1 MTINL
6 RDGLEYSRSQA
17 ERILARVATNDPL
30 KFTTPTS
37 SFNWLKRQTNPLL
50 DTQYRIDK
58 GAKVLSSYQ
67 LAAMILVAHCKR
79 TGTFKQ
85 LEREVNFGGE
95 GFPYQHAKALAE
107 SYGVAFSDTERIR
120 KYA

>member
-1 MTINL
+1 MNVNL

-17 ERILARVATNDPL
+17 ERILARVATDGL

-37 SFNWLKRQTNPLL
+37 SFNWYKRQTNPLL
-50 DTQYRIDK
+50 DPMYRMDK
-58 GAKVLSSYQ
+58 GARVFSSYQ

-85 LEREVNFGGE
+85 LEREVNFGGN

-107 SYGVAFSDTERIR
+107 SYGVAFADTVRIK